1 MNLLRDG
8 IANNFAISVAPAVT
22 AQASKPAV
30 VFLNGD
36 YYGIL
41 DLKEDIN
48 SDGIRNFYGIEDKNK
63 ITVIKSELD
72 TTRRCKEHSNG
83 SQCRFCDVWFFYEVD
98 EGANSELAEFLSLC
112 RRAIDSP
119 SPVRAEVY
127 KEIEK
132 NIDLENFIQY
142 TALNLFVCNTDW
154 PHNNVRLWRYTGEYD
169 LDIPQSDGRWRFALR
184 DMDFSFGRYEN
195 QVLPEIYTLADTD
208 TFTRALSNYWS
219 GSYTYDKNS
228 GNYPDSLLIQG
239 LLDFCLR
246 NDSFRARFDAYCRSL
261 VSAENIA
268 LLKSCMQDYT
278 DSIENEI
285 SFHIERWE
293 GTIDRSYDY
302 ENWRKSV
309 ADMLSWADERPAY
322 FLSHLEN
329 ALNHY
334 NKK

>member
-1 MNLLRDG
+1 MPPGNRFTLSG
-8 IANNFAISVAPAVT
+8 A
-22 AQASKPAV
+22 
-30 VFLNGD
+30 
-36 YYGIL
+36 
-41 DLKEDIN
+41 
-48 SDGIRNFYGIEDKNK
+48 
-63 ITVIKSELD
+63 
-72 TTRRCKEHSNG
+72 
-83 SQCRFCDVWFFYEVD
+83 CR
-98 EGANSELAEFLSLC
+98 
-112 RRAIDSP
+112 
-119 SPVRAEVY
+119 VY

-268 LLKSCMQDYT
+268 CSSPHAGLYR
-278 DSIENEI
+278 SIEMRF

-293 GTIDRSYDY
+293 RNNCRSMIY
-302 ENWRKSV
+302 ENCENPCRY
-309 ADMLSWADERPAY
+309 A
-322 FLSHLEN
+322 FLGRREN
-329 ALNHY
+329 PRLFCHT
-334 NKK
+334 